1 MSKGIP
7 IIWDD
12 CWLLLAAFVSL
23 SASALRNDIHKKMAF
38 TIYAMICRKRMV
50 AEVMGFIH
58 ECSRGIFYFVVHCTD
73 ISTSY
78 TLQSK

>member
-1 MSKGIP
+1 MSQGIP

-38 TIYAMICRKRMV
+38 TIYATICRKRMV
-50 AEVMGFIH
+50 AKIMGFIH
-58 ECSRGIFYFVVHCTD
+58 ECLKGIPYFRHD
-73 ISTSY
+73 LP
-78 TLQSK
+78 LQKGAIYLVG

>member
-38 TIYAMICRKRMV
+38 TIYATIGKKRMV
-50 AEVMGFIH
+50 AEIMGF
-58 ECSRGIFYFVVHCTD
+58 FMNV
-73 ISTSY
+73 
-78 TLQSK
+78 